1 MPIKYSKTRLSAHRR
16 ALGPLQRQTR
26 AAEPSMTLAGALEIL
41 RTAPT
46 DVRAI
51 LENHRAVMRAGRDE
65 IQRDETLNPTG
76 REVRTRELRE
86 RVNTDTARAAAALR
100 DAISEAQQS
109 VAEHARAKR
118 PAPATGLE
126 ALTGRQIRW
135 HRVREMLDA
144 DVPLDEVIATTTDP
158 ETLHALAEE
167 LPSYLR
173 IKGVNATA
181 AADIARD
188 VDDQLAHAVGG
199 KTLAAHVAAREAEA
213 LAAQVGP
220 LLDQV
225 TAVGEGAPVGGAIV
239 GAIRAEAAAPLAERA
254 AVESATVPPPAEP
267 DEHPAD
273 DPGEDETEDDAA

>member
-1 MPIKYSKTRLSAHRR
+1 
-16 ALGPLQRQTR
+16 
-26 AAEPSMTLAGALEIL
+26 MTLDGALQIL
-41 RTAPT
+41 RGAPA

-51 LENHRAVMRAGRDE
+51 LENHRAVMLAGREE
-65 IQRDETLNPTG
+65 IRRDETLNPTG

-86 RVNTDTARAAAALR
+86 RVNATTAQAAAVLR
-100 DAISEAQQS
+100 DAITEARES
-109 VAEHARAKR
+109 VAAHARAKR

-135 HRVREMLDA
+135 HRVREMLKA
-144 DVPLDEVIATTTDP
+144 DVPLDEIIATTTDP

-173 IKGVNATA
+173 IKGVNAQA

-199 KTLAAHVAAREAEA
+199 KTLAAHVAAREAET
-213 LAAQVGP
+213 LAAQVAP

-239 GAIRAEAAAPLAERA
+239 GAIRAEAAAPLAERV
-254 AVESATVPPPAEP
+254 AVESVTIRAAEP